1 MKKVVREID
10 YSKMPVTLERF
21 KKHMRIAIAAFDDD
35 LLSKLKAAFANAEN
49 YIGQYLIPSTLTITG
64 DFASVTVPNLTDI
77 ESVKSNG
84 EEVLYAVRGDKILFD
99 KDTDIELVCTA
110 GGCDKEDILQAVLL
124 IAAAMFNNPVDSVEQ
139 LPKASQMLL
148 RPYRAWTGLI

>member
-10 YSKMPVTLERF
+10 YSKIPVTLERF
-21 KKHMRIAIAAFDDD
+21 KKHVRIAIASFDDD

-64 DFASVTVPNLTDI
+64 DFASVTVPNLIDVRSI
-77 ESVKSNG
+77 KSDG
-84 EEVLYAVRGDKILFD
+84 EEVLYAVRGDEILLD

-110 GGCDKEDILQAVLL
+110 AACDK
-124 IAAAMFNNPVDSVEQ
+124 N
-139 LPKASQMLL
+139 KK
-148 RPYRAWTGLI
+148 

>member
-1 MKKVVREID
+1 MKVVRKID

-21 KKHMRIAIAAFDDD
+21 KKHLRLTVASFDDD

-49 YIGQYLIPSTLTITG
+49 YVGQYLIPSTLTITG
-64 DFASVTVPNLTDI
+64 DFASVTVPNLVDVQ
-77 ESVKSNG
+77 SVKSG
-84 EEVLYAVRGDKILFD
+84 GKEILYVNREDMILLD
-99 KDTDIELVCTA
+99 EDTDIELVCTA

-124 IAAAMFNNPVDSVEQ
+124 IAAAMFSNPVDSVEQ

-148 RPYRAWTGLI
+148 KPHRTWTGLI